1 MHDPTRYQPTTRFS
15 DRVQDYERARPGYPA
30 ALVPWLIKQ
39 ATLVPGDPV
48 ADLGAGTGLFSRDLL
63 AAGLQVY
70 GVEPNAVMRGAAERA
85 FAERPNF
92 ISVDGRAE
100 ATTLAT
106 GSVKLVTAAQ
116 AYHWFEPEPTYR
128 EARRILAPGGIAAL
142 IWNVRRV
149 DTGFGKDYEE
159 LLMTHCPA
167 YVEGQPH
174 QAAPEEIAAFFAPAV
189 PITQSFEYRQT
200 FDYEMLKARLL
211 SSSYTP
217 KEGDPARA
225 AVLAALRRLYDN
237 HAQYDSIQFHYD
249 CRVFASPIADMR

>member
-15 DRVQDYERARPGYPA
+15 DRVKDYERARPGYPA
-30 ALVPWLIKQ
+30 ALVPWLIEQ

-48 ADLGAGTGLFSRDLL
+48 ADLGAGTGLFTRDLL
-63 AAGLQVY
+63 AAELQVY

-128 EARRILAPGGIAAL
+128 EARRILAPGGFAAL

-149 DTGFGKDYEE
+149 DAGFGKDYEE

-174 QAAPEEIAAFFAPAV
+174 QAAPEEIAAFFAPAIPV
-189 PITQSFEYRQT
+189 AHSFDYQQT

-217 KEGDPARA
+217 KEGDMAR
-225 AVLAALRRLYDN
+225 VPLLAALRRLFMRHENFGVID
-237 HAQYDSIQFHYD
+237 FEYD
-249 CRVFASPIADMR
+249 CKIYLDKLGA